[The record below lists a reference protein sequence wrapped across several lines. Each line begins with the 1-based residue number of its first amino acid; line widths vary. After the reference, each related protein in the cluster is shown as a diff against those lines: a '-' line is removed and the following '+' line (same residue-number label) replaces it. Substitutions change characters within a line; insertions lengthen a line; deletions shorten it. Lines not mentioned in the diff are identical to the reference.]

1 VLRDTALAQ
10 IASGHP
16 MKKLRLAKPAL
27 DSIAEYLEWLR
38 ERVETVEETVSQNSD
53 VVVSWPDDDWT

>member
-1 VLRDTALAQ
+1 MLRDTVLTQ
-10 IASGHP
+10 IALGRP

-38 ERVETVEETVSQNSD
+38 ERVEMEEETVSQNSN